1 MNAPRAQ
8 RTRPATSA
16 VNQVTSLA
24 TAPTLLK
31 RVLDVAVEDSHP
43 EVVEDPKSATRSVR
57 FIQLQEAH

>member
-1 MNAPRAQ
+1 VNAPRVQ

-24 TAPTLLK
+24 TVPTLLK

-43 EVVEDPKSATRSVR
+43 GVVVDLKSATRPVY